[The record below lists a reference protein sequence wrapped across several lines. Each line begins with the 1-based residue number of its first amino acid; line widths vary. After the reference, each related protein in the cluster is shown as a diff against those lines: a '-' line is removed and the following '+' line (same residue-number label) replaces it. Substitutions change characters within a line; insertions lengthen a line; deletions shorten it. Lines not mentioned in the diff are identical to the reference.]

1 MAGQKGRSGGARK
14 NAGRKLNP
22 PLQAQPFSDIEEV
35 HGIMQSSDSP
45 LVMPEEIQ
53 CIGGAAKAWNEVLEL
68 DKNSKYHLLNNRHK
82 EALKSYCISVAIR
95 DRLIQ
100 TWHNEG
106 EAVTYIDFKGNLK
119 ISPVAEELKKIS
131 QTINKFADDL
141 GLTVLSEYRM
151 AREAKT
157 GESLMGEQEQKDDM
171 FE

>member
-100 TWHNEG
+100 TWQ
-106 EAVTYIDFKGNLK
+106 